1 LNEIQQLEIVID
13 DWICFGPK
21 RNIFDCYWCFP
32 RYQDAEF
39 LMKIILSIGFAC
51 YLKAKDLY
59 FQYDAFERGT
69 QS

>member
-39 LMKIILSIGFAC
+39 LVWKLFYQS
-51 YLKAKDLY
+51 DLL
-59 FQYDAFERGT
+59 AT
-69 QS
+69 